1 MVYSLQGIP
10 INGETKVVGIFGDP
24 VSHSLSPAMHNA
36 AFREAGLNFCYL
48 PFRVSRG
55 KVGPALKAVV
65 SLGLQGVNITAPHK
79 EAAKQY
85 LDKLSPEADLL
96 EAVNTVKNTAGL
108 LSGYNTDVDGFLYLL
123 TENFGRNAFAGRKA
137 CLWGAGGAAR
147 AVALAL
153 SRVGVRQL
161 VIINRT
167 VAHARVLAALLAR
180 GGVFRAGEI
189 HILKWGERIL
199 PEVIGGTSLL
209 VNALSSDPAGH
220 GYLPVENLTECRAAV
235 DLRYNPPQTEFMYQA
250 AERGIPAL
258 NGQDMLL
265 GQGLK
270 AFEIFTGKKA
280 LPAAMRRALLQA
292 LQ

>member
-1 MVYSLQGIP
+1 MVYSLQEML

-48 PFRVSRG
+48 PFQVSRE
-55 KVGPALKAVV
+55 KIGPALKAVV

-85 LDKLSPEADLL
+85 LDKLAPEADFLG
-96 EAVNTVKNTAGL
+96 AVNTVKNTAGRL
-108 LSGYNTDVDGFLYLL
+108 YGYNTDVAGFLYLL
-123 TENFGRNAFAGRKA
+123 AENFGGDTFVGQKA

-153 SRVGVRQL
+153 SRAGVRQL

-167 VAHARVLAALLAR
+167 VARARILAELLAR

-189 HILKWGERIL
+189 RILKWGERIL
-199 PEVIGGTSLL
+199 PTDISGTSLL
-209 VNALSSDPAGH
+209 VNALSGDPAGH
-220 GYLPVENLTECRAAV
+220 DYFPAEDLTGCRAAV

-250 AERGIPAL
+250 AERGIFAL
-258 NGQDMLL
+258 NGRDMLL

-270 AFEIFTGKKA
+270 AFEIFTGEKA
-280 LPAAMRRALLQA
+280 PPAAMRRALLQA